1 MKARHR
7 ITAALLS
14 ATLCV
19 AQTAIAQQPSPAG
32 LDQAK
37 SYFNAG
43 AQAYSIGQFMTA
55 IQAFEEA
62 YKLAPKPAILFSLAQ
77 AERKQYFVD
86 HNPKRLERAIDGF
99 RKYVAD
105 VPQGGRRA
113 DAVQALSELE
123 PLWAAMKGT
132 AAATA
137 MPEEKKLP
145 ARVMVTSP
153 TGGAQVSVDGG
164 KTSEAPLIAEV
175 PPGKHSVVVSAKG
188 FLDEKRDI
196 QVLDGGLA
204 TLDLELKEKPALLAV
219 NAPDGSEIQVDG
231 RPAGVTPLLTP
242 LALPNGRHFVAVL
255 KNGAMAYTK
264 EVDVVRGETK
274 TIDAT
279 LTTSKQRVASYVVL
293 TTGLAAIATGG
304 VFLALTLNRESKAK
318 SILDARD
325 QSNITGKDLDDYA
338 TARDARDRYRTI
350 SYVAF
355 GAGAALTATSIL
367 LMAFDR
373 PTVAPMTTMPDQTPT
388 PTPKTPAPM
397 DMAAAPIVSPTM
409 VGAAFALAF

>member
-1 MKARHR
+1 MKRF
-7 ITAALLS
+7 TAAVLS
-14 ATLCV
+14 ASLLC
-19 AQTAIAQQPSPAG
+19 AQTVGAQSNP

-37 SYFNAG
+37 AYFNAG
-43 AQAYSIGQFMTA
+43 AQAYSIGEFVAA

-86 HNPKRLERAIDGF
+86 HKPQRLERAIDGF

-123 PLWAAMKGT
+123 PLWSAMKGT

-137 MPEEKKLP
+137 APEDKTVKLP

-153 TGGAQVSVDGG
+153 TAGAQVSVDGG
-164 KTSEAPLIAEV
+164 KGSEAPYIAEV
-175 PPGKHSVVVSAKG
+175 KPGKHVVVVTAKG

-196 QVLDGGLA
+196 QVVDGGLA
-204 TLDLELKEKPALLAV
+204 AVDLELEEKPALLAV
-219 NAPDGSEIQVDG
+219 SAPDGSEITVDG
-231 RPAGVTPLLTP
+231 RPAGITPLSAP
-242 LALPNGRHFVAVL
+242 LALHDGRHFIAVL
-255 KNGAMAYTK
+255 KNGAVAFTR

-274 TIDAT
+274 TLDVS

-293 TTGLAAIATGG
+293 TTGIAALATGG
-304 VFLALTLNRESKAK
+304 VFLGLALNRESKAK

-325 QSNITGKDLDDYA
+325 QGNIGGKELDDYA
-338 TARDARDRYRTI
+338 SARDARDRYRTI
-350 SYVAF
+350 SFVAF
-355 GAGAALTATSIL
+355 GAGAALTATSLL
-367 LMAFDR
+367 LMAFDH
-373 PTVAPMTTMPDQTPT
+373 PTVAPMSAMPDQSPT
-388 PTPKTPAPM
+388 PAPKTPAPM

-409 VGAAFALAF
+409 IGASFGLAF